1 MAEKHNIC
9 LLNDSFPPVIDGVAN
24 AVTNYAYEIERKHGH
39 AIVATPEVPGAD
51 DSGFPFPV
59 IRYPSLDTRNMV
71 GYVTG
76 LPYSPELAMK
86 LKEEDV
92 RLLHSHC
99 PVASTILA
107 RKLRETMDIPL
118 VLTYH
123 TMFDR
128 EISKALHSR
137 ILQGEALIALT
148 NNLNACDEVWAVSRG
163 AGESLREIG
172 YTGELVVMDNG
183 VDLPRERVSREEIAQ
198 VTEGFDLP
206 EDVPVFLFVGR
217 LMWYKGIRII
227 IDALKRLKEQGKD
240 FRMVFIGSGGD
251 EAEIKEYSSGL
262 GMDDRILF
270 IGTVR
275 DREDLRAWYCRA
287 DLFLFPSVADTNG
300 LVVREAAACSLA
312 SVLVKDS
319 CAAEGVAGGRNG
331 FLIEEDAASL
341 ADLLSEL
348 HGRKDLM
355 RKVGEAASK
364 ELYLSWAD
372 AVSRANERYG
382 IVIENYRTGKYRPH
396 ISLTDGF
403 FLMSGM
409 LMEIMGHVGEIG
421 KNVSDIFVNPID
433 HIEKWFDLE

>member
-39 AIVATPEVPGAD
+39 AIVATPEVSGAD

-137 ILQGEALIALT
+137 ILQGEALIALA

-183 VDLPRERVSREEIAQ
+183 VDLPRARVSREEIAQ

-262 GMDDRILF
+262 
-270 IGTVR
+270 
-275 DREDLRAWYCRA
+275 
-287 DLFLFPSVADTNG
+287 
-300 LVVREAAACSLA
+300 
-312 SVLVKDS
+312 
-319 CAAEGVAGGRNG
+319 
-331 FLIEEDAASL
+331 
-341 ADLLSEL
+341 
-348 HGRKDLM
+348 
-355 RKVGEAASK
+355 
-364 ELYLSWAD
+364 
-372 AVSRANERYG
+372 
-382 IVIENYRTGKYRPH
+382 
-396 ISLTDGF
+396 
-403 FLMSGM
+403 
-409 LMEIMGHVGEIG
+409 
-421 KNVSDIFVNPID
+421 
-433 HIEKWFDLE
+433 